1 MINLEILKSINFR
14 NFNLQQLWSLNPDVY
29 FEIEYDAL
37 NPSENLTI
45 GDCFE
50 CYHLSKGTENLY
62 FSFIVY
68 RADDPNDEKRERIIC
83 HTKDSH
89 DAVKEVM
96 IEIIRQA

>member
-45 GDCFE
+45 KQRHRKSVFFIHRLPSRRPERRKTGKD
-50 CYHLSKGTENLY
+50 HLPHQRQPRRSKR
-62 FSFIVY
+62 S
-68 RADDPNDEKRERIIC
+68 DDRNN
-83 HTKDSH
+83 
-89 DAVKEVM
+89 
-96 IEIIRQA
+96 